1 MDVVNIKNKKY
12 VRYKF
17 RKKNGSHVYVYIENI
32 GNEETLLALVLQ
44 LQQTKQE

>member
-17 RKKNGSHVYVYIENI
+17 RKKTVPTFMSILKISVMKSLKYIRKTEKI
-32 GNEETLLALVLQ
+32 G
-44 LQQTKQE
+44 